1 MHRGPPAPHTA
12 HRTPHTAKSLNLNSS
27 TQMHTK
33 HKHTSIQAQA
43 PAPAVPSGISGVWMW
58 ACSFFFCG
66 ESEMQSGWCGC
77 IWGVVSFFGIE
88 VRLGFFR
95 SFFLCGM
102 AASCILGRW
111 VRTRTSGASTHEE
124 REEHQGGRI
133 MAMPVWVRS
142 HVHEE
147 ARLAPLCSGS
157 VGIRAFLFGVFSLL
171 ALCSSA
177 VCSMQHLVV

>member
-1 MHRGPPAPHTA
+1 MLLYLAGASCIEVLL
-12 HRTPHTAKSLNLNSS
+12 HRTPHTAKAHRKKSQFKQQHPNA
-27 TQMHTK
+27 
-33 HKHTSIQAQA
+33 HKTQA
-43 PAPAVPSGISGVWMW
+43 PVVPSGISGVWVW

-77 IWGVVSFFGIE
+77 IWGVVSCFGIV
-88 VRLGFFR
+88 VRVVFFR
-95 SFFLCGM
+95 SFFLCGL